1 MEWSGSLKVIAS
13 ESPNTVDASWKEMPC
28 FLRLASDLSGSHSN
42 SMFYFIIFLWANNS
56 DDSPA
61 HSNYRHYTG
70 LFSFVMKFW
79 HIPLLLQLGL
89 DSSMRPAEAQELVT
103 LLRRNFLCSPPYS
116 YSVQSTCFLFHC
128 LLANSARF

>member
-13 ESPNTVDASWKEMPC
+13 GSPNTVDASWKEMPC
-28 FLRLASDLSGSHSN
+28 FLRLALDLSGSHSN
-42 SMFYFIIFLWANNS
+42 FMFYFIIFLWSNVS
-56 DDSPA
+56 DGPPV
-61 HSNYRHYTG
+61 HLNYKHYTG

-79 HIPLLLQLGL
+79 HILLLLQLGL

-103 LLRRNFLCSPPYS
+103 LLRRSFLYSTPYLC
-116 YSVQSTCFLFHC
+116 SVQSICFLFHY